1 MSGKKMGR
9 PTDCPKPVRMGVRID
24 PETLC
29 QLDDYCEKH
38 NMVRSEAVR
47 LAVNRLIQKRKKL

>member
-1 MSGKKMGR
+1 MGR

-38 NMVRSEAVR
+38 NMVLSEAVR
-47 LAVNRLIQKRKKL
+47 LAVNRLIQKRKKR